1 MLSHFAPNGS
11 FISYEK
17 LHTLIKHQITEY
29 EKAQKKIEEHAS
41 YYILGS
47 KESKNDHAMLQDK
60 IDEWEWLLEILE
72 ENVEVLTFER

>member
-1 MLSHFAPNGS
+1 MLTHFAPNGS

-29 EKAQKKIEEHAS
+29 KKAQKKIEEHAS
-41 YYILGS
+41 YYVLGS
-47 KESKNDHAMLQDK
+47 KESKNDHTMLQDK
-60 IDEWEWLLEILE
+60 IEEWEWFLDILE